1 MTLDIDTRL
10 NPKSANYRPLDYD
23 TLSTAGRHQPTLRKA
38 LTDRLSGPG
47 GLYSFGNLIGH
58 QARPAA
64 DHSGFASDAS
74 IQRRRRMIHEPSQTP
89 TPRRPRPSSLRG

>member
-10 NPKSANYRPLDYD
+10 NPNSADSRPYGRQNR
-23 TLSTAGRHQPTLRKA
+23 SVAGRRPPTLRKA

-64 DHSGFASDAS
+64 DHSGAAQGAS